1 MNKIKFTDQYGSFQ
15 CENAD
20 RVNGLYFPLA
30 SEKGLK
36 SAFTPKLGGDAKTD
50 QNHFLMEPV
59 SIENLHNN
67 RSVRNFWIVT
77 KDNLPWSVSGA
88 SLHQAAGQFTD
99 KKETSSLEAGFMWQ
113 RISRT
118 AFSAPLSATVTS
130 FVPYWCNCEVMQ
142 VAVKNTGEKAFTFT
156 PVAAI
161 PIYGRSADNIRDH
174 RHVTSLLS
182 RITVR
187 GKGIV
192 VNPTLSFDERGHQ
205 VNDTLYYVLGQEA
218 DGKAPVAFYPEVERF
233 IGERGNLE
241 CPESLIPEVKN
252 TVPAGTVVNGQEALG
267 GLVFETVTLQPGETR
282 EYTVFAG
289 ICNSE
294 QEWKAV
300 LNEFTDSEAVRLA
313 FEKNKKYWQE
323 IINVSV
329 ETGDENYDMFLKW
342 VCFQPELRRI
352 YGCSFLPHHDYGKGG
367 RGWRDLWQDCLA
379 LLLMNPRSVREL
391 LLSNFGGVRIDGSNA
406 TIIGEKQ
413 GEFKADRNSITR
425 VWMDHGVWPFIT
437 TLLYLNQTGD
447 TAFLYEKMP
456 YFKDRQVLRGKAV
469 DQQWDGSHNL
479 QETEDAIY
487 HGTVLE
493 HLLLQNLCAFWEV
506 GEHNH
511 ILLRDADWNDALDM
525 ANERGESVAFSNAY
539 GKNLLDLAGLLRK
552 EAAKGVKSVTLLKEI
567 EVLLKEEG
575 LYDDAEAKREILLT
589 YMEKCKRTIS
599 GEQMEI
605 DTLELATNLEHK
617 GQWILN
623 HIRQTEWVTDGKGN
637 GWYNGYYDNSGNRVE
652 GVHADQIRM
661 MLTGQVFSVM
671 GGTASEEQI
680 EAIVKSADTYLYD
693 EDCGGYRLNTD
704 FEEVKTDMGRMF
716 GFAYGEKEN
725 GAVFS
730 HMAVMFAN
738 ALYQRGFAKEGYK
751 ALHSLY
757 RQSMNVEK
765 SRIFPGI
772 PEYFGAGGRGL
783 YHYLTGAA
791 SWYMLTV
798 ITQMFGVRGEEGKL
812 VLEPK
817 LLASQFTHAGDRCDA
832 MSPMPTCSIDLT
844 LMNRKWHICYENPDQ
859 ADFGQYE
866 ISKVTLDGQEITSFV
881 SFCDD
886 KAERENVS
894 CRNRKLVISKCF
906 VEGLEKSALHHLTIT
921 LKNVE

>member
-1 MNKIKFTDQYGSFQ
+1 MNKIRFTDKYGSFQ

-20 RVNGLYFPLA
+20 SVNGLYFPLA
-30 SEKGLK
+30 GEKGLK

-67 RSVRNFWIVT
+67 RSTRNFWIVT

-99 KKETSSLEAGFMWQ
+99 KKETTSLEAGFMWQ

-118 AFSAPLSATVTS
+118 SFSTALSATVTS

-142 VAVKNTGEKAFTFT
+142 VAVKNAGDKALTFT

-218 DGKAPVAFYPEVERF
+218 DGKAPVAFYPDVEGF

-241 CPESLIPEVKN
+241 CPESLIPEIKN

-267 GLVFETVTLQPGETR
+267 GLVFETVTLEPGETK

-289 ICNSE
+289 ICSKE
-294 QEWKAV
+294 REWKEI
-300 LNEFTDSEAVRLA
+300 LNELADSEAVRLA

-323 IINVSV
+323 KINVSV
-329 ETGDENYDMFLKW
+329 ETGDENHDMFLKW

-379 LLLMNPRSVREL
+379 LLLMNPESVREL

-447 TAFLYEKMP
+447 TAFLYETMP

-469 DQQWDGSHNL
+469 DEKWDGN
-479 QETEDAIY
+479 TFTIY
-487 HGTVLE
+487 QGTVLE

-539 GKNLLDLAGLLRK
+539 GKNLLDLADLLRK
-552 EAAKGVKSVTLLKEI
+552 EAEKGVKTVSLLEEI
-567 EVLLKEEG
+567 ALLLKEEN
-575 LYDDAEAKREILLT
+575 LYDDAEGKRMALKT
-589 YMEKCKRTIS
+589 YMEKCKHTVS
-599 GEQMEI
+599 GNQMQV
-605 DTLELATNLEHK
+605 DTLELAANLERK
-617 GQWILN
+617 GQWMLN
-623 HIRQTEWVTDGKGN
+623 HIRRTEWVTDGKGN

-652 GVHADQIRM
+652 GASATQVRM
-661 MLTGQVFSVM
+661 MLTGQVFSIM
-671 GGTASEEQI
+671 GGTASKEQI
-680 EAIVKSADTYLYD
+680 KAIVKSADTYLYD

-704 FEEVKTDMGRMF
+704 FQEVKTDMGRMF

-738 ALYQRGFAKEGYK
+738 ALYQRGFAKEGHK

-798 ITQMFGVRGEEGKL
+798 ITQMFGVRGEEGQL

-817 LLASQFTHAGDRCDA
+817 LLASQFTKADV
-832 MSPMPTCSIDLT
+832 PTCSIDLT
-844 LMNRKWHICYENPDQ
+844 LMNKKWHIEYANPDN
-859 ADFGQYE
+859 ADFGEYE
-866 ISKVTLDGQEITSFV
+866 IAKVTLDGQEIANEVTAAPNTKF
-881 SFCDD
+881 
-886 KAERENVS
+886 K
-894 CRNRKLVISKCF
+894 ISKDI
-906 VEGLEKSALHHLTIT
+906 VGNLDAAKTHHLTIT
-921 LKNVE
+921 LSRRK